1 MEQAKVSKVCKY
13 CGSENVSVDATA
25 RWNVD
30 AQAWELA
37 GLFDNSDC
45 DDCGGETTIVEAL
58 TMEREHPDPAERY
71 ETLHEEEREEEQD
84 FDNHL
89 DDYDWP

>member
-1 MEQAKVSKVCKY
+1 MGCQRITKICRH

-30 AQAWELA
+30 TQSWELA

-45 DDCGGETTIVEAL
+45 EDCGGETDIA
-58 TMEREHPDPAERY
+58 DK
-71 ETLHEEEREEEQD
+71 D
-84 FDNHL
+84 L
-89 DDYDWP
+89 D